1 VSGAL
6 SGSLEL
12 SFEYLKTADKLQWI
26 TCVPLK
32 YVWACAWLPA
42 IMFISFTIV
51 LTHTLSSFRRRKSLP
66 SPCLAYMRRI
76 KSANV
81 IHLSMTLQFMVDE
94 MMRVRQG
101 SLIRRPADRERC
113 GCALC

>member
-1 VSGAL
+1 M
-6 SGSLEL
+6 
-12 SFEYLKTADKLQWI
+12 
-26 TCVPLK
+26 
-32 YVWACAWLPA
+32 YVYFFYHCAHA
-42 IMFISFTIV
+42 HAFVYS
-51 LTHTLSSFRRRKSLP
+51 RKSLP